1 MSLAGVGL
9 AVAATSL
16 ANSFMDHCGMM
27 VKVNWRGPT
36 ATKENSANHHR
47 VGGGLTPLLRLM
59 QTALLQRQI
68 PVAALTVAGQ
78 G

>member
-1 MSLAGVGL
+1 MSFAAVGL

-16 ANSFMDHCGMM
+16 ANSFMDHCGVM

-47 VGGGLTPLLRLM
+47 VGGRLTPLRRM
-59 QTALLQRQI
+59 QTAVLQRQI